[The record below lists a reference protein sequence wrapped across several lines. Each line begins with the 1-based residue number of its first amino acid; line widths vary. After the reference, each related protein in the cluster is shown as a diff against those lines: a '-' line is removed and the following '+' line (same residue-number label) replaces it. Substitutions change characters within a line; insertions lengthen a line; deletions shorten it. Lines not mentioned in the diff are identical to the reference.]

1 MKNLRA
7 GGGMREKGGH
17 VLKNTTSR
25 GLCGRVWPPHTIERR
40 GGGGVVSKKVGEEKR
55 GARGGV
61 PTVDRRGDNAT
72 CVDVEIGPQRR
83 CLGRS
88 QTDLT
93 PASQLARTQTLN
105 PKPSCAQTLRAQTLK
120 PNRYTGGSSG
130 AGHRRLNLCG
140 RVLVDSDTRKQV
152 KMRCCTPA
160 TPILSLTS
168 PSTS

>member
-1 MKNLRA
+1 MRLCWQVRVRVRVRVHVNLLA
-7 GGGMREKGGH
+7 
-17 VLKNTTSR
+17 LY
-25 GLCGRVWPPHTIERR
+25 
-40 GGGGVVSKKVGEEKR
+40 
-55 GARGGV
+55 
-61 PTVDRRGDNAT
+61 
-72 CVDVEIGPQRR
+72 
-83 CLGRS
+83 LGRS